1 MGIIVKDTD
10 GVVFCVS
17 VSNEELKQCHN
28 RHDTEA
34 LALKYA
40 RQLEEQFAAYK
51 RKAIFASVYGKVT
64 KNETT

>member
-1 MGIIVKDTD
+1 MAILVKDTD
-10 GVVFCVS
+10 GVCFCIS
-17 VSNEELKQCHN
+17 VPYKELEQCHN

-40 RQLEEQFAAYK
+40 KQLEEQFTNYK
-51 RKAIFASVYGKVT
+51 RKAIFASVYGKVA